1 MNEEAAKNRL
11 RNQSHINFKQGNY
24 TPVCEINNKKNA
36 FIEYLAPKYKENNA
50 PSKRSA
56 SPLEHGERSLFERA
70 GSIGRQDSST
80 KRSLNSDKKQAVT
93 PKITE
98 CPHIKTPFNPPMAK
112 KERRDIVS
120 LLEKEYNERLSSH
133 REIYKDRTA
142 VQKKSSGK
150 LGSRTSRAGKERNL
164 ISVLSEYQ
172 KRLEKIAELKK
183 VPLD

>member
-24 TPVCEINNKKNA
+24 TPDCEINNKKNA

-50 PSKRSA
+50 PSERSM
-56 SPLEHGERSLFERA
+56 SPLEHEERSLLERA
-70 GSIGRQDSST
+70 GSMGRQGLSAR
-80 KRSLNSDKKQAVT
+80 KSLNADKKQTVT

-98 CPHIKTPFNPPMAK
+98 CPHIQTPFNPPVAK

-120 LLEKEYNERLSSH
+120 LLEKEYKEKLSSH

-142 VQKKSSGK
+142 TQKKPGGK
-150 LGSRTSRAGKERNL
+150 QGSRTGRAGRDKNL

-183 VPLD
+183 V